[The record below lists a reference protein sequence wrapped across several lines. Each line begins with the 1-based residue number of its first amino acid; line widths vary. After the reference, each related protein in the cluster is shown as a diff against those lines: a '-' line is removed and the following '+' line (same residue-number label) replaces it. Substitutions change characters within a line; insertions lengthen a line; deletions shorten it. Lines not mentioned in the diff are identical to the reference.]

1 MRGAIRRSRVGEEL
15 GRLQRHSHAIRT
27 QSARNQPFR
36 HSHREPVVG
45 EELGRLVR
53 EQHHEQHKA
62 EQQTAGGTRVC
73 KVHVPVGKGDG
84 AVVSTGTQRQVISGN
99 QRVLGDVRGHAPSR
113 GSSVAINVVIS
124 GNQRGHQ
131 WQSTW
136 SSEAINLRGHAAGR
150 PLLDDDNLG
159 TLVLARRVSY
169 SDLRARSHARAR
181 DSAQLAHDGGGFGGA

>member
-113 GSSVAINVVIS
+113 GSSEAINVVIR

-131 WQSTW
+131 RQSTYEATRPVAR
-136 SSEAINLRGHAAGR
+136 SSMTIILAPLFLRDASPIA
-150 PLLDDDNLG
+150 
-159 TLVLARRVSY
+159 VSY
-169 SDLRARSHARAR
+169 THLTLPTIYSV
-181 DSAQLAHDGGGFGGA
+181 